1 MWFSNQNHQNFYC
14 YVIRLVCITF
24 FGFVLTGC
32 KEISIHQL
40 GQDNHDSL
48 RKIIVA
54 DIGSREGQIFTR
66 ELRKK
71 LHIGGKS
78 GESYLLSSKIDT
90 ASSSTLSVQGA
101 ASYLKKMSMTTTF
114 QLNDLE
120 TGKTLFADTVS
131 GAATLGTVSSFYGQD
146 TSETHARERLAI
158 LLAQRVVRRLQ
169 LYFLGQKNSG
179 MSKP

>member
-1 MWFSNQNHQNFYC
+1 MWFSNQKHQNIYC
-14 YVIRLVCITF
+14 YTIRVVRIFF

-32 KEISIHQL
+32 SEISIHQL
-40 GQDNHDSL
+40 SQNNHDSL
-48 RKIIVA
+48 KKIVVA

-71 LHIGGKS
+71 LHIGGKLS
-78 GESYLLSSKIDT
+78 ESYLLNSKIDT

-101 ASYLKKMSMTTTF
+101 TSYLKKMSMTTTF
-114 QLNDLE
+114 HLKDLE

-131 GAATLGTVSSFYGQD
+131 GDATLGAVSSFYGQD

-169 LYFLGQKNSG
+169 LYFLGQKQ
-179 MSKP
+179 